1 MFLIIVPKLKP
12 TVAEEGVAIT
22 GKRKAQARV
31 ARRGLQTPLAQG
43 TGTGRTDGKFMEVYN
58 FPSLRMP

>member
-22 GKRKAQARV
+22 GKRKARV

>member
-22 GKRKAQARV
+22 GKWKARV

-58 FPSLRMP
+58 FASLRMP